1 MSNEEL
7 RKYVYEQHVAGVQDT
22 EIARHLGLTVEELA
36 EKLEGKAKKMSDA
49 KIMQVESK
57 PKQSTEETVVRSYDF
72 FISDDE
78 EKSVKQPKS
87 RKNTT
92 EI

>member
-49 KIMQVESK
+49 KIVQVEGNPEK
-57 PKQSTEETVVRSYDF
+57 PE
-72 FISDDE
+72 
-78 EKSVKQPKS
+78 KQPKVTKES
-87 RKNTT
+87 D
-92 EI
+92 ELEFGEF

>member
-7 RKYVYEQHVAGVQDT
+7 RKYVYEQHIAGVQDT

-36 EKLEGKAKKMSDA
+36 EKLEGK
-49 KIMQVESK
+49 
-57 PKQSTEETVVRSYDF
+57 PKQSTEETVVW
-72 FISDDE
+72 SDDFKFPE
-78 EKSVKQPKS
+78 DEKPVKQPKQP
-87 RKNTT
+87 KNHKDVT